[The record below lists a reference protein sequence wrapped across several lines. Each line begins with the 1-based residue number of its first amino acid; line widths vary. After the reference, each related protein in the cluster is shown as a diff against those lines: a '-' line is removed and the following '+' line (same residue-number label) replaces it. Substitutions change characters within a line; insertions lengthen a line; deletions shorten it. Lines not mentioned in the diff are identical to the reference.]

1 MKTTTFSIRAFISS
15 ILIASIFWTGFATPS
30 LAQQQRR
37 PIVITFGQP
46 NIWSL
51 EQAHYLLARMH
62 RQNLDLQTAP
72 LGLLDPNAANAS
84 RIDILKTLLQ
94 AGVSFDQAVGLN
106 NELLRRDKV
115 FNSDR
120 RRQLLNT
127 RSTLQAESTQLA
139 RDLAS
144 LRTAKARGG
153 TEAER
158 TEIQNSIDAK
168 TEQKAAVDN
177 ELTQTNDEL
186 KGLSST
192 TGEFQSATVPEF
204 STSTIPGDLDSLIDK
219 VQFINPSIAA
229 TLRLDNHIQLQYEI
243 ISKQLT
249 LLRDEVG
256 PGERLVFLELPQS
269 INATQ
274 DRAED
279 KMAQTWW
286 RIAGYTTVDRDMV
299 FRLEL
304 RRLLAEITGINT
316 DLNASRTL
324 RDRNQSNKRY
334 LQRNVDDVCDEKAR
348 LEAYIASLQD
358 EQNGIENRKK
368 ELEAA
373 VTAATE
379 ARDTAKADLDEAIKS
394 RNRRRILQATQRLQD
409 RESVLRG
416 AKGFL
421 RAFILRRDSRCPEI
435 IAEINTARAE
445 IETLENTITEK
456 RLAIQAIDEQII
468 KLDKD
473 HARLL
478 KSYTSLSTKYER
490 LKIERARQDI
500 RAKRDRVERL
510 LQGGSART
518 EDIVQQVISLLPGQA
533 GIERAEYQQ
542 RPRTQRAISQASAR
556 PRCPQLNYDEARP
569 NQAPPNETARYQ
581 AAENDCDPR
590 TFVNLEELASADVND
605 DNDDDNDLRQP
616 RSEVRSRGIRT
627 VDIIPRQNAINVQDT
642 KQRVSRTGIFAALSF
657 LFGFAGK
664 FTYERQREQAEQF
677 LNQELF
683 TSGFGKGE
691 KDFGWSFY
699 PFAGTKQ
706 LASGVRTTFAVAII
720 PENAETLVLKARG
733 CYFPRKNNQPLNYNM
748 TGRYDWIDNDNA
760 DKAKCTP
767 DEQVFVLPVPGGSG
781 DGADYYVTDI
791 RYSSFQPPGNRIV
804 VSIRGQNLPS
814 QIGIL
819 INGVPLREAV
829 GLGQLNVESIL
840 GDEKIRDNCVGQ
852 TCGRF
857 ERIDANQIVLSFQ
870 TPPDFEGIPR
880 IAMIGPGKEVEL
892 NKLLLTINGDE
903 DTQLDNAEAMF
914 GDPPDPNLRR
924 IGDFKVA
931 PTGTG
936 STTNTG
942 VLSGSRFKSDDN
954 IFVNGSPAT
963 KTSSCRKDLCIVT
976 FAPQQTDYL
985 TVTISPASP
994 DEKSIS
1000 KTFLNPSNLT
1010 IISASVVGY
1019 EPDEGSRPGVL
1030 TVKLDGSGF
1039 KEDLLITVPKSEG
1052 DPDRPRKIVT
1062 SAGQMFLK
1070 IIRPEAVVHINV
1082 TDTANNRVVSAV
1094 VVRPEPPKPEKK

>member
-1 MKTTTFSIRAFISS
+1 MKTIRSSMRTCISS
-15 ILIASIFWTGFATPS
+15 ILIYSILLTGFATPIF
-30 LAQQQRR
+30 AQQQRR
-37 PIVITFGQP
+37 PIVISFGQP

-62 RQNLDLQTAP
+62 HQNLDLQTAP
-72 LGLLDPNAANAS
+72 LGLLDSNAANAS

-120 RRQLLNT
+120 RRQLLNS
-127 RSTLQAESTQLA
+127 RSTLQSESTQLA

-144 LRTAKARGG
+144 LKTAKARAG

-186 KGLSST
+186 KGLSSA

-204 STSTIPGDLDSLIDK
+204 SNSTISGDLDSLIDK
-219 VQFINPSIAA
+219 VEFINPSIAA

-286 RIAGYTTVDRDMV
+286 RIAGYTIIDRDMV

-304 RRLLAEITGINT
+304 SRLLAEIAEINT
-316 DLNASRTL
+316 ALDASSTL
-324 RDRNQSNKRY
+324 RSRNEVNKRY
-334 LQRNVDDVCDEKAR
+334 LQRTVDEVCNEKAR
-348 LEAYIASLQD
+348 LEAEIIKLQD
-358 EQNGIENRKK
+358 ELNAIENSQKK
-368 ELEAA
+368 LEAA
-373 VTAATE
+373 VSAATKV
-379 ARDTAKADLDEAIKS
+379 RDTAQAELDEAIKS
-394 RNRRRILQATQRLQD
+394 GNHRRILQARQMLED
-409 RESVLRG
+409 RERLLQTE
-416 AKGFL
+416 KGYL
-421 RAFILRRDSRCPEI
+421 TAFIQSRDSRCPEI
-435 IAEINTARAE
+435 IEKINTARAI
-445 IETLENTITEK
+445 IETQENTIKEK
-456 RLAIQAIDEQII
+456 RLAIREIDEQII

-473 HARLL
+473 HARLV

-490 LKIERARQDI
+490 LKIERVRQDI

-510 LQGGSART
+510 LQGGAART
-518 EDIVQQVISLLPGQA
+518 EDIVQQVINLLPGQA
-533 GIERAEYQQ
+533 GIQKAEYK
-542 RPRTQRAISQASAR
+542 PRFKIENATSQTSKR
-556 PRCPQLNYDEARP
+556 PRCPQLTSDEAGP
-569 NQAPPNETARYQ
+569 SQAPPNETARDL
-581 AAENDCDPR
+581 AAKNNCDPR
-590 TFVNLEELASADVND
+590 TFINLEESTSADV
-605 DNDDDNDLRQP
+605 DDDRGQP
-616 RSEVRSRGIRT
+616 RSEVRNRVIRT

-664 FTYERQREQAEQF
+664 FTYERQREHAEQF

-748 TGRYDWIDNDNA
+748 TGRNDWIDNNNA
-760 DKAKCTP
+760 DEAKCTP

-791 RYSSFQPPGNRIV
+791 RYSPFQQPGNRMV
-804 VSIRGQNLPS
+804 VSIRGQNLPT

-819 INGVPLREAV
+819 VNGVPLREAV
-829 GLGQLNVESIL
+829 GLGQLNVEAIL
-840 GDEKIRDNCVGQ
+840 GEEKTRDNCVAQ

-857 ERIDANQIVLSFQ
+857 ERIDANQIVLSFE
-870 TPPDFEGIPR
+870 TPADFEGIPR
-880 IAMIGPGKEVEL
+880 IAIIGPGREVEL
-892 NKLLLTINGDE
+892 NKLLLTVNGDE
-903 DTQLDNAEAMF
+903 DTQLDNADAMF
-914 GDPPDPNLRR
+914 GDQPDPNLRR

-931 PTGTG
+931 PTGAG
-936 STTNTG
+936 NSTMTG
-942 VLSGSRFKSDDN
+942 VLTGARFKSDDS

-963 KTSSCRKDLCIVT
+963 KTSSCRKDLCIIT
-976 FAPQQTDYL
+976 FSPQQTDYV
-985 TVTISPASP
+985 TVTISPVGP
-994 DEKSIS
+994 DEKSVS

-1010 IISASVVGY
+1010 IISASVVNY
-1019 EPDEGSRPGVL
+1019 EPEEGPRPGVL

-1039 KEDLLITVPKSEG
+1039 KEDLLVTIPKSEGG
-1052 DPDRPRKIVT
+1052 DPDRPRKVVT

-1094 VVRPEPPKPEKK
+1094 VIRPEPPKPEKK

>member
-1 MKTTTFSIRAFISS
+1 MKTTRSSMRAFISS
-15 ILIASIFWTGFATPS
+15 ILIASILLTGFAPPIF
-30 LAQQQRR
+30 AQQQRR

-120 RRQLLNT
+120 RRQLLNN
-127 RSTLQAESTQLA
+127 RSALQAESTQLS
-139 RDLAS
+139 RDLAA
-144 LRTAKARGG
+144 LRTAKARAGS
-153 TEAER
+153 EAER

-177 ELTQTNDEL
+177 ELTQTNDEV
-186 KGLSST
+186 KDLSST

-204 STSTIPGDLDSLIDK
+204 NTSPLSGDLDELIDK

-243 ISKQLT
+243 ISKQLS

-269 INATQ
+269 INSTQ

-286 RIAGYTTVDRDMV
+286 RIAGYTTVDKDMV

-304 RRLLAEITGINT
+304 RRLLAEIAGINT
-316 DLNASRTL
+316 DLGISRTL
-324 RDRNQSNKRY
+324 RDRNESNRRY

-348 LEAYIASLQD
+348 LEAYIASLQA
-358 EQNGIENRKK
+358 EQKRIENTEK

-373 VTAATE
+373 VSAATKT
-379 ARDTAKADLDEAIKS
+379 RDTAKAALDEAIKS
-394 RNRRRILQATQRLQD
+394 RNRRRILRAQQRLRDSKSILQ
-409 RESVLRG
+409 G
-416 AKGFL
+416 AEGRL
-421 RAFILRRDSRCPEI
+421 QAFTLERDSRCPEI
-435 IAEINTARAE
+435 IAKINTARAE
-445 IETLENTITEK
+445 IETHESTIEQK
-456 RLAIQAIDEQII
+456 RLAIQAIDEQIS

-478 KSYTSLSTKYER
+478 NSYTSLSTKYER
-490 LKIERARQDI
+490 LKIERAKQDI

-510 LQGGSART
+510 LQGGGAPT
-518 EDIVQQVISLLPGQA
+518 EDIVQQVMNLLPDQA
-533 GIERAEYQQ
+533 GIKMAEYKTRQNLK
-542 RPRTQRAISQASAR
+542 R
-556 PRCPQLNYDEARP
+556 PRCPQIDYDEARP
-569 NQAPPNETARYQ
+569 NRPVVDETARHQ
-581 AAENDCDPR
+581 AAESNCDPR
-590 TFVNLEELASADVND
+590 TFINLEEAASADVND
-605 DNDDDNDLRQP
+605 DDSDNNDLRQP
-616 RSEVRSRGIRT
+616 RSEVRKRGIRT

-748 TGRYDWIDNDNA
+748 TGRHDWIDNNNA

-791 RYSSFQPPGNRIV
+791 RYSPYQQPGNRIV

-829 GLGQLNVESIL
+829 GLGQLNVEAIL
-840 GDEKIRDNCVGQ
+840 GDERTRDNCVAQ

-870 TPPDFEGIPR
+870 TPPDVEGIPR

-892 NKLLLTINGDE
+892 NKLLLTINGNE
-903 DTQLDNAEAMF
+903 DMQLDNAEAMF

-931 PTGTG
+931 PTGAG
-936 STTNTG
+936 SSTMTG
-942 VLSGSRFKSDDN
+942 VLTGSRFKSDDN

-963 KTSSCRKDLCIVT
+963 KTSSCRKDLCIFT
-976 FAPQQTDYL
+976 FTPQQTDYL
-985 TVTISPASP
+985 TVTISPASA

-1000 KTFLNPSNLT
+1000 KTFLNPSNLS
-1010 IISASVVGY
+1010 IISASVVSY
-1019 EPDEGSRPGVL
+1019 EPEEGPRPGVL

-1039 KEDLLITVPKSEG
+1039 KEDLLVTIPKPEG
-1052 DPDRPRKIVT
+1052 DPDKPRKIVT
-1062 SAGQMFLK
+1062 STGQMFLK

-1094 VVRPEPPKPEKK
+1094 VVRPEPPPKPEKK